1 MLFLTFFQTVLA
13 VHHYQR
19 LIVFDVLES
28 SCRLLIMDDGRS
40 LNMAGSLKPW
50 TCTASSG
57 IVLNGMWSHEHGPN
71 VEPMH
76 KSTF

>member
-1 MLFLTFFQTVLA
+1 MLFRMFFQTVLA
-13 VHHYQR
+13 VHRHQG
-19 LIVFDVLES
+19 LIVFDVSES

-40 LNMAGSLKPW
+40 LNMTGSLKPW

-57 IVLNGMWSHEHGPN
+57 LVLNGMLSHEHGPN